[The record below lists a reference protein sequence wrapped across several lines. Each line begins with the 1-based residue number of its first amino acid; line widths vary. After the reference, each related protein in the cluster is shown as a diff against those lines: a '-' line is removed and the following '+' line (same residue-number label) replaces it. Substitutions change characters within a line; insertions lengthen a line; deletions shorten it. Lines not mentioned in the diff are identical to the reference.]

1 MQKVAGTVPVVLYF
15 TLTDDERFY
24 DRRSKTFKMCSRF
37 VVLNVKKNPQRFF
50 LHKLHPVSSVI
61 LARAI

>member
-37 VVLNVKKNPQRFF
+37 VVLNVKKIRNVFF
-50 LHKLHPVSSVI
+50 CTSYI
-61 LARAI
+61 Q

>member
-24 DRRSKTFKMCSRF
+24 D
-37 VVLNVKKNPQRFF
+37 VLKRLKCV
-50 LHKLHPVSSVI
+50 HVSVS
-61 LARAI
+61 